1 MTSVKYPPALSPS
14 SSVISLSTSP
24 LHSLYRLCL
33 NNGDISTETH
43 LELSPLALSA
53 GYTHRCRG
61 FWMVESTQ
69 SDSDWESAC
78 IRSGNSYFLFREDII
93 FPFHLSEEALHWQV
107 PSFFVRF
114 NFVPAPAAVQIAIR
128 HPRHYSSVMWKKGLT
143 SPLMQT
149 AASTSSP
156 TSATQLHFTGSL
168 KDLLCWLI
176 CFPPMY
182 FWLQFSSLCNIWREL
197 ALAFS
202 IHMYPNSSCSAI
214 GYYHTNYDLIL
225 LQFFSTAY
233 RHFKN
238 FGSFF
243 KTLHTNPRIAHTKCK
258 MPHISCK
265 MNHCIQNIT
274 NTSQKQ
280 TFANTFAKIL
290 IPVRFFCVCVT

>member
-1 MTSVKYPPALSPS
+1 MTSVKHPPGLSPS

-78 IRSGNSYFLFREDII
+78 IRSGKSYFLFREDII

-114 NFVPAPAAVQIAIR
+114 NFVPAPAAV
-128 HPRHYSSVMWKKGLT
+128 HPRHNSSVMWKKGLT

-176 CFPPMY
+176 CCPPMY
-182 FWLQFSSLCNIWREL
+182 FWFQFSSLCNIWREL

-233 RHFKN
+233 RHFQNFASFFQNFTHKSKNCTHKMQNASHLLQNESLHSKYHKHISKANICKHLCQNIN
-238 FGSFF
+238 FG
-243 KTLHTNPRIAHTKCK
+243 
-258 MPHISCK
+258 
-265 MNHCIQNIT
+265 
-274 NTSQKQ
+274 
-280 TFANTFAKIL
+280 
-290 IPVRFFCVCVT
+290 